1 MQRAIEL
8 ATDIVGLLR
17 LYAPAAV
24 VPWLVCP
31 CAIAGTEYVPSTTA
45 ISYGYDGAFRM
56 DEGALKP
63 RPYPWRISGKEWAD
77 MRMRLLD
84 ALSELIEEDGL
95 SDLKARLRTSI
106 LTFSKGTTM
115 REPADRLI
123 YSLSALEG
131 LLLRDSS
138 EPIQQN
144 LGERLAFMLHQ
155 DPAER
160 QAIVKTLREVYQLR
174 SRYVHHQKSVAEEES
189 LETFFPIA
197 TNALF
202 SALANAANFE
212 TALELIDAI
221 DRIKF
226 GG

>member
-1 MQRAIEL
+1 
-8 ATDIVGLLR
+8 
-17 LYAPAAV
+17 
-24 VPWLVCP
+24 
-31 CAIAGTEYVPSTTA
+31 
-45 ISYGYDGAFRM
+45 M